1 MRRRN
6 ILLIVVIAVLIIAT
20 SVIGYLYYQNSNTN
34 NYNLNKTFSKDNLSF
49 NYPSDFKEI
58 PTSFT
63 VSGNINDINLVTLS
77 SPNNKT
83 TIAVQEVNLKYTPSM
98 IEDIKDISKTNIK
111 QSSDAQF
118 LSDTRLNLK
127 GIPEAYELI
136 FAITEPTTNE
146 FRKGFFLFIGKQGQT
161 AYGIEVYGPND
172 TFNNTKSLYDKLLPT
187 IKMN

>member
-1 MRRRN
+1 
-6 ILLIVVIAVLIIAT
+6 
-20 SVIGYLYYQNSNTN
+20 
-34 NYNLNKTFSKDNLSF
+34 
-49 NYPSDFKEI
+49 
-58 PTSFT
+58 
-63 VSGNINDINLVTLS
+63 
-77 SPNNKT
+77 
-83 TIAVQEVNLKYTPSM
+83 M
-98 IEDIKDISKTNIK
+98 IEDIKDISKTNII

-136 FAITEPTTNE
+136 YTITEPTTNE